1 MTTKIIKISTSR
13 LSELVKRIK
22 SSKKANPLNLKDI
35 ELITSL
41 VEAYLEQS
49 KILKTKLS
57 SKTNLK
63 EKKESSQSNIESS
76 QHLFNEVWE
85 KSSDGMRITDANG
98 KVILCNQ
105 AYADIVEMK
114 KSQIINK
121 NLSAVY
127 SKEKQKHVLDGYRK
141 NFKEQKLKSKY
152 EAGLN
157 LWNGK
162 EKYFGITTSF
172 IKTVDNDIYLLSIF
186 REITER
192 IQNEIELKNRDILIQ
207 GIANANA
214 VLLKEKDYSKAIT
227 KSLQILGKSAGVSR
241 VYIYENI
248 FDNSPFPKGIT
259 EVFEWTA
266 DGIENQF
273 EKLKDKIISYD
284 RFESIGMLQKLSSG
298 EIIRLRIDDLTTE
311 QKQVFIDSDIR
322 SILLAPIKINGFF
335 WGFIG
340 FDACGFERKWN
351 ERDESAIA
359 TVASGLGGL
368 VSRKLASDELKRKNK
383 ELDEALVQAY
393 AAAKAKSDFLAL
405 MSHEIRTPMN
415 GVIGMTSVLMDTNL
429 TNMQK
434 EFVETIRASGEQL
447 LVIINDILDFS
458 KIESGKLELEEQ
470 PFELRDCIEVSLD
483 LLSSKAAEKGLD
495 LLYIIKENTPASIRG
510 DLTRVRQVLTNLL
523 GNAIKFTHTGE
534 VFISVTAKKIEGD
547 LHEIIFAVK
556 DTGIGIPGEKISK
569 LFQPFSQVDVS
580 TTRVYGGTGLGLAIC
595 KKLVELMGGKMWVE
609 SEVNVGS
616 TFYFTIVAPSVPTPP
631 KIYIKGIL
639 PQLSGKKVLIV
650 DDNYTN
656 RKILRI
662 QTENWGMIPTETEFP
677 AEALKWLDAGEKF
690 DLAILDYQ
698 MPDIDGIELT
708 RRIREMEQKGDFP
721 IIILTSIGRHEDE
734 NIVKELNISK
744 YLYKPIKQSQL
755 YEGIVSAISG
765 QVVIVKKSESYAS
778 VDSTLGQK
786 FPLKILLAED
796 NTINQ
801 KVTTRILER
810 IGYKAN
816 IVANGIE
823 VLQELKNIDYDLIL
837 MDVHMPEMDGLQ
849 ASAII
854 NQEFDKQDRPVIIA
868 LTANAMQ
875 GDREECFNAGMDDY
889 LSKPVRIEEL
899 QAVLE
904 KWGSKIFAEKRNVR
918 NLVEQT
924 KVSLF
929 YVDESKI
936 SFLNN
941 LTSED
946 DILFFIELIGIYL
959 RETPNI
965 FSFIK
970 EAVHKKDAD
979 KLEFYAHKLKGSS
992 MTLGLDAIFKTAEK
1006 LESLGKYKSMDNS
1019 EQLVNEMEN
1028 IFLVAWNELEL
1039 LKKKYRNLVKI
1050 DV

>member
-298 EIIRLRIDDLTTE
+298 EIIRLRIDDLTIE

-946 DILFFIELIGIYL
+946 DILFFIELIDIYL

>member
-946 DILFFIELIGIYL
+946 DILFFIELIDIYL